1 MADDVLAWIEREL
14 EGCRFADERL
24 GRRLRALLDQMAGA
38 MGESIPFACQDWAN
52 TKAAYRF
59 FANDRVSEE
68 EILGGHFQATRS
80 RFAAV
85 AGPVLVVQDTTEFS
99 YQRKRPERV
108 GLTCRVNSGKDKAG
122 RFRMHTVCGLLMH
135 ASLAVTTEGLPLGL
149 AAVKFWTRK
158 KFKGAAALE
167 DQSDAG
173 SDRAQGEHSMAG
185 EHAPVHRAV
194 WRSWAMCPYR
204 RP

>member
-1 MADDVLAWIEREL
+1 MADDVLAWIECEL

-99 YQRKRPERV
+99 YQVR
-108 GLTCRVNSGKDKAG
+108 LAG
-122 RFRMHTVCGLLMH
+122 R
-135 ASLAVTTEGLPLGL
+135 
-149 AAVKFWTRK
+149 
-158 KFKGAAALE
+158 
-167 DQSDAG
+167 
-173 SDRAQGEHSMAG
+173 GEN
-185 EHAPVHRAV
+185 PR
-194 WRSWAMCPYR
+194 
-204 RP
+204 